1 MEQIKSQWH
10 NLSLRKTLVLYVTA
24 AAVLAVTLCAITS
37 NFSDDLIQKV
47 YASYPN
53 TMEKYYL
60 TNERGERLGNGS
72 YIGRDIVPLSP
83 EDQQI
88 IDVFRAL
95 PSITTPL
102 YSALCILAAALLFYR
117 NKLKRPLAELL
128 RASEKISHNDLN
140 FTVSSNSNDEL
151 GQLCASFETMR
162 SALAYNFSEM
172 WRQMEERKRLNATFA
187 HDLRTPLTVLKGY
200 NEMLQVSGDEQTQ
213 STAVTMQRHISR
225 LEHYVDTMSQLH
237 RLEDTQP
244 CYQQTTLKLLEVSL
258 YESGAII
265 CEQAGKRFS
274 VQNSTISTVLSL
286 DGDLISRVC
295 SNLIAN
301 AVRYAATSITLY
313 LGETQGGLLLSM
325 SDDGPG
331 FDNISLEKAT
341 APYFTREKAD
351 HFGLGLYTCKILCEH
366 HGGWLQIKNT
376 PSGARVTAFFKSR

>member
-128 RASEKISHNDLN
+128 RASEKISHNDLS